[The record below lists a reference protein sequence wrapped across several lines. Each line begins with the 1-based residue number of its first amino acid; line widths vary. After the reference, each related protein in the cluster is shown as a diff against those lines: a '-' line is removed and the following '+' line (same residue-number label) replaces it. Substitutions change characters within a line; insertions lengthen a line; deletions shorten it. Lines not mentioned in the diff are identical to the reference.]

1 MNESNSSLVRMLAV
15 LDAFTSAKYAWTVE
29 ELAGHFG
36 YTAASTYRY
45 VKALC
50 KAGLLLRLP
59 RGLYV
64 VGARVIELESLIR
77 QTDPI
82 TKAGLP
88 ILQDLARETGCDAL
102 LSNVY
107 GSHLVNV
114 AHEPGVVSLELSYL
128 RGRSLPWF
136 KGAPSK
142 AVLAFLSRNR
152 VRQLFETTF
161 GAPADEEYW
170 PAVLKELRAIR
181 KTGYCISLGE
191 LDPDVIGFGA
201 PVILEDEV
209 IGSISLVCS
218 TQRARFLNLET
229 IGNALKLHCAA
240 LACRLSSSEMAP
252 AARDVPG
259 VSATPDGARP
269 D

>member
-15 LDAFTSAKYAWTVE
+15 LDAFTPAKFIWTVE
-29 ELAGHFG
+29 ELVAHFG
-36 YTAASTYRY
+36 YTPASTYRY

-59 RGLYV
+59 RGLYI

-77 QTDPI
+77 ETDPV
-82 TKAGLP
+82 TKEGRP
-88 ILQDLARETGCDAL
+88 ILQELARETGCDAL

-107 GSHLVNV
+107 GNHLVNV
-114 AHEPGVVSLELSYL
+114 VHEPGVEALELSYL

-142 AVLAFLSRNR
+142 AVLAFLPRAR
-152 VRQLFETTF
+152 VRQLFE
-161 GAPADEEYW
+161 AASSLPVSEERW
-170 PAVLKELRAIR
+170 VAAVKELRAIR

-201 PVILEDEV
+201 PVILEEEV
-209 IGSISLVCS
+209 IGSVSLVCS
-218 TQRARFLNLET
+218 TQRARFLNRET
-229 IGNALKLHCAA
+229 IGDALKLHCAK
-240 LACRLSSSEMAP
+240 LASRLS
-252 AARDVPG
+252 G
-259 VSATPDGARP
+259 SAMSLSGQEKYGNEAS
-269 D
+269 